1 MDEVSPTKDPQEP
14 GMSDGTP
21 LETGANLGAELSA
34 ESSPD
39 GPGRERSGPN
49 DPAAVE
55 RARVEQEAAP
65 SEQEAATP
73 EAESTPLEPE
83 PIPVEPEAETV
94 EPEPIPVEPE
104 AETLEP
110 EPIPVEPEPE
120 TLEPEA
126 VPSEPEPA
134 PPDPEPTPIIEVEPT
149 PADLEPAPIAAEPTP
164 AEVETPGPDAAP
176 APEAAPAVE
185 APVAKAPAA
194 EATDEEKSFDPA
206 ADLPTYREGMDWF
219 VLRVASNKENY
230 VRETLLRKVQI
241 EGLDDRVGRI
251 MVPTEKTKTLKG
263 GKTKITETKLYP
275 GYIFVEMRLETDGRI
290 PQDVFFLIKETTG
303 VGDFVGTAGR
313 PTPMAVHE
321 AEKMLF
327 DSRRP
332 EETPSVKMEFAPG
345 DYVTIT
351 EGPFESYEGTVDE
364 VLPDKGLVRVLV
376 TIFGR
381 QAPVEL
387 EYWQIQKAE

>member
-1 MDEVSPTKDPQEP
+1 MDQDSPTIDPQES
-14 GMSDGTP
+14 GMSDASP
-21 LETGANLGAELSA
+21 PETGAKLSEEPGAEAPPQDEPGSDIPAPAGAVPA
-34 ESSPD
+34 EPPPD
-39 GPGRERSGPN
+39 K
-49 DPAAVE
+49 
-55 RARVEQEAAP
+55 
-65 SEQEAATP
+65 T
-73 EAESTPLEPE
+73 EAEDENT
-83 PIPVEPEAETV
+83 A
-94 EPEPIPVEPE
+94 
-104 AETLEP
+104 A
-110 EPIPVEPEPE
+110 
-120 TLEPEA
+120 
-126 VPSEPEPA
+126 EPEPA
-134 PPDPEPTPIIEVEPT
+134 QTPPATSPPPET
-149 PADLEPAPIAAEPTP
+149 PAPETPTLEAPVLETPAPETAIPETSTPETP
-164 AEVETPGPDAAP
+164 AVETPAPEPPALETPVPATPAPATPAPATPAAVAPAAP
-176 APEAAPAVE
+176 AP
-185 APVAKAPAA
+185 AA
-194 EATDEEKSFDPA
+194 EEPEKFDPA

-241 EGLDDRVGRI
+241 EGLNDRVGRI

-275 GYIFVEMRLETDGRI
+275 GYIFVEMKLETDGRI